1 MCNFRFYYVD
11 QLYTYICMHVHNE
24 SHADGDVHDVL
35 VLMDTLFGASL
46 TALRL
51 IPSGLFRPT
60 NKGFVPQTD
69 VGH

>member
-1 MCNFRFYYVD
+1 
-11 QLYTYICMHVHNE
+11 MHVHNE

-60 NKGFVPQTD
+60 NKGFVQQTD